1 MLGVGMGLGQ
11 NSFGCVLYLP
21 GWYPRPY
28 SWLESLICRHYGSG
42 CDDGSVR
49 NYRIVHD
56 NRTHAHYHI
65 VSDDASVNV
74 RTVPD
79 GNIVT
84 DYALRLLIC
93 GMKYGIVLN
102 VHTVADV
109 YRPDIATQ
117 YGSIPYAAVVTYFHS
132 AYYRGRLSQKCALAD
147 YWLVALEFLDYRHI
161 FPIVLQR

>member
-11 NSFGCVLYLP
+11 NSFGCVLYLA

-28 SWLESLICRHYGSG
+28 SWLESLICRHYGSC

-93 GMKYGIVLN
+93 CVKHCIILN
-102 VHTVADV
+102 VDPVSD
-109 YRPDIATQ
+109 PDGTDIPTQ
-117 YGSIPYAAVVTYFHS
+117 HGSIPDAAVVSHLYCS
-132 AYYRGRLSQKCALAD
+132 YYCGSFRKKRPFSD
-147 YWLVALEFLDYRHI
+147 YGHVALEFLYYCHDCQ
-161 FPIVLQR
+161 FAFQR